1 MKTKKQSSIMEKM
14 ILALLLGFVIGGIL
28 TYIREINGI
37 NSNIW
42 KTIDKILLMDI
53 TKAKGFDGL
62 GLLYIISQ
70 LFMRGLQLAIVPL
83 VLTSLPLAINS
94 LGEPKKIGGIAVKTL
109 LTFIS
114 FYVVIAAIAG
124 VIAYTIRQAGGFNVD
139 LPKNEATELVTME
152 AYNPLTVL
160 VNAVPSNI
168 FEVLSSNNRIL
179 SVVIV
184 GIIIGVALIFMA
196 KEGEPII
203 RLFESFNTLIQKYIN
218 FLINYLSPL
227 AIFCMVARALAVYGI
242 EYIKPTMVWM
252 ITTSLTSLL
261 LVFTIY
267 PIGIL
272 LFAKLNP
279 IPFIKKTFKVG
290 LFAAATNSSAAT
302 LPLNVKTC
310 NEELGCKSEI
320 TSFVLPTGM
329 TINMNG
335 TTLMHIISITFIGT
349 AAGMEITPLTLVVTA
364 FLSIC
369 MAIGTPAIPVAG
381 TTMVYVVMM
390 GLGWTSELALIGYS
404 LVLAMNYLPGMLV
417 ITLNVIGDA
426 ATNLIVNKSEGLL
439 NEDLYY
445 NKKIDSKY

>member
-1 MKTKKQSSIMEKM
+1 MKTKKQSSIMKKM
-14 ILALLLGFVIGGIL
+14 IFALLLGFVIGGIL

-37 NSNIW
+37 DSNIW

-94 LGEPKKIGGIAVKTL
+94 LGDPKKIGGIAVKTI

-168 FEVLSSNNRIL
+168 FEVLSSNNQIL

-184 GIIIGVALIFMA
+184 GIIIGVALIFMV

-203 RLFESFNTLIQKYIN
+203 LLFESFNILIQKYIN
-218 FLINYLSPL
+218 FLINYLSPV

-310 NEELGCKSEI
+310 NQELGCKSEI

-335 TTLMHIISITFIGT
+335 TTLMHMISITFIGT

-445 NKKIDSKY
+445 NK

>member
-168 FEVLSSNNRIL
+168 FEVLSSNNQIL

>member
-1 MKTKKQSSIMEKM
+1 MKIKKQSSIMKKM

-168 FEVLSSNNRIL
+168 FEVLSSNNQIL

-279 IPFIKKTFKVG
+279 IPFIKKTFNVG

-335 TTLMHIISITFIGT
+335 TTLMHMISITFIGT

-445 NKKIDSKY
+445 NKKIASKY

>member
-1 MKTKKQSSIMEKM
+1 MKTKKQSSIMKKM
-14 ILALLLGFVIGGIL
+14 IFALLLGFVIGGIL

-37 NSNIW
+37 DSNIW

-94 LGEPKKIGGIAVKTL
+94 LGDPKKIGGIAVKTI

-168 FEVLSSNNRIL
+168 FEVLSSNNQIL

-184 GIIIGVALIFMA
+184 GIIIGVALIFMV

-203 RLFESFNTLIQKYIN
+203 LLFESFNILIQKYIN
-218 FLINYLSPL
+218 FLINYLSPV

-310 NEELGCKSEI
+310 SEELGCKSEI

-335 TTLMHIISITFIGT
+335 TTLMHMISITFIGT

-445 NKKIDSKY
+445 NK

>member
-1 MKTKKQSSIMEKM
+1 MKTKKQSSIMKKM
-14 ILALLLGFVIGGIL
+14 IFALLLGFVIGGIL

-37 NSNIW
+37 DSNIW

-94 LGEPKKIGGIAVKTL
+94 LGDPKKIGGIAVKTI

-168 FEVLSSNNRIL
+168 FEVLSSNNQIL

-184 GIIIGVALIFMA
+184 GIIIGVALIFMV

-203 RLFESFNTLIQKYIN
+203 LLFESFNILIQKYIN
-218 FLINYLSPL
+218 FLINYLSPV

-335 TTLMHIISITFIGT
+335 TTLMHMISITFIGT

-445 NKKIDSKY
+445 NK

>member
-1 MKTKKQSSIMEKM
+1 MKTKKQSSIMKKM
-14 ILALLLGFVIGGIL
+14 IFALLLGFVIGGIL

-37 NSNIW
+37 DSNIW

-94 LGEPKKIGGIAVKTL
+94 LGDPKKIGGIAVKTL

-114 FYVVIAAIAG
+114 FYVVIAAITG

-168 FEVLSSNNRIL
+168 FEVLSSNNQIL

-184 GIIIGVALIFMA
+184 GIIIGVALIFMV

-203 RLFESFNTLIQKYIN
+203 LLFESFNILIQKYIN
-218 FLINYLSPL
+218 FLINYLSPV

-335 TTLMHIISITFIGT
+335 TTLMHMISITFIGT

-445 NKKIDSKY
+445 NK